1 MSVNVTEVCYE
12 SISFNWTD
20 TANALGTPK
29 LDHYLVTISP
39 PPPSPSPRQYR
50 VNDSMSA
57 VVKGLSSNILYTFNV
72 SAVNCAGTSPSV
84 QFQRTI
90 TTIGMSMLCILIL
103 EHCIVCLFLEPSTP
117 TIIALVSNG
126 TSTISVQ
133 WEVRDLNLCFFTC
146 SYFNSQKLFIF
157 LAM

>member
-1 MSVNVTEVCYE
+1 MTTHIIIILLSLIISITVGLPYSVMSVNVTEVCYE

-57 VVKGLSSNILYTFNV
+57 LVKGLSSNILYTVNV

-90 TTIGMSMLCILIL
+90 TTIGMSILRILIL
-103 EHCIVCLFLEPSTP
+103 EYV
-117 TIIALVSNG
+117 
-126 TSTISVQ
+126 
-133 WEVRDLNLCFFTC
+133 
-146 SYFNSQKLFIF
+146 FIF
-157 LAM
+157 RAFHSDNYCLKHCSC

>member
-39 PPPSPSPRQYR
+39 PPPSPSPHQYR

-57 VVKGLSSNILYTFNV
+57 VVKGLSSNIPYTVNV
-72 SAVNCAGTSPSV
+72 STVNCAGTSPSV

-117 TIIALVSNG
+117 TIIALETVLVSNG

-133 WEVRDLNLCFFTC
+133 WEVRDLSLCFF
-146 SYFNSQKLFIF
+146 YL
-157 LAM
+157 